1 MIIQG
6 RLKVK
11 KRGIIL
17 FSRVTVQTQA
27 GCRNPVSG
35 YGVFEVSP
43 ESARQAFRPKTLAN
57 AARQTISK
65 PCPIMAFTTDI
76 VSGRE
81 LISTR
86 FTRVATASAAARTA
100 SNN

>member
-35 YGVFEVSP
+35 VMGCLKFLQRVL
-43 ESARQAFRPKTLAN
+43 ARLFAPKPWRMPPDKQLAN
-57 AARQTISK
+57 PVQLWHLLPIS
-65 PCPIMAFTTDI
+65 FQV
-76 VSGRE
+76 VS
-81 LISTR
+81 
-86 FTRVATASAAARTA
+86 
-100 SNN
+100 